1 MKEIPELTDTKKEEL
16 FKKVLNSYKRYFG
29 VREREIER
37 ERDILDM
44 CRWDTLNVVENCGLL
59 L

>member
-29 VREREIER
+29 VRERER
-37 ERDILDM
+37 EILDM